1 MAVSA
6 DASVDNATPAHGD
19 TITFTYTVTG
29 NDAIDP
35 AQDTISGVVTIGGA
49 DIVCT
54 TTLTLPGTPAASESF
69 AQPTSASGVLSFV
82 STPDPA
88 VFTAVVP

>member
-6 DASVDNATPAHGD
+6 DGNVDNATPGHGD

-29 NDAIDP
+29 NDTIDP
-35 AQDTISGVVTIGGA
+35 AQDTISGVATIGGQ
-49 DIVCT
+49 DFVCT

-69 AQPTSASGVLSFV
+69 AQPTSESGKLSFS
-82 STPDPA
+82 STSDPA

>member
-6 DASVDNATPAHGD
+6 DGNVDNATPAHGD

-29 NDAIDP
+29 NETIDP
-35 AQDTISGVVTIGGA
+35 AQDTISGVATIGGQ
-49 DIVCT
+49 DFVCT

-69 AQPTSASGVLSFV
+69 AQPTSESGKLSFA
-82 STPDPA
+82 STSNPA